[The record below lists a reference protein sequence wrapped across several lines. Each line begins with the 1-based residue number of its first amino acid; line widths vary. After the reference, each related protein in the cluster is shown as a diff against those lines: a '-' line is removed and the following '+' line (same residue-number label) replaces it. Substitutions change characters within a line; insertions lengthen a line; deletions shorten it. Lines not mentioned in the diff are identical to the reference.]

1 MLNITNELKAK
12 LLAAKSAEE
21 VTELVKA
28 AGQEITAED
37 AAHIWEEISRKREQD
52 GKELSLDEL
61 EAVSG
66 GADRNWATQG
76 CAATVEY
83 GSWCDSND
91 YCSIWDVTYD
101 NPPLGSK
108 CPNCGTSLYRSY
120 EIDYPYMREV
130 AYKRCKNCG
139 YKEFDYR

>member
-1 MLNITNELKAK
+1 MLNLTSELKSK
-12 LLAAKSAEE
+12 LLKAESAEE
-21 VTELVKA
+21 AAALLRPSGVDDALATQIWNELC
-28 AGQEITAED
+28 
-37 AAHIWEEISRKREQD
+37 AHRGD
-52 GKELSLDEL
+52 KELSLDEL